1 MVNVEQITNL
11 VKSKFLITGH
21 IHVDDK
27 TGVVNVQGS
36 VAAREDSLDEIPVQF
51 GQVTGD
57 FNLRRQPRINSL
69 VGSPRHVG
77 RMYKIKSDQLT
88 TLNGAPE
95 FVGYHCWISG
105 QNLSDLAHL
114 PIQGARSFTILWAP
128 KLPLLRLLDAH
139 EVSWG
144 NYVGYGAQTQAVRE
158 IMNKYVG
165 KGKSFILNCANELKQ
180 VGFVENARW

>member
-1 MVNVEQITNL
+1 MVNVEQIEN
-11 VKSKFLITGH
+11 VVHNKFLITGH

-57 FNLRRQPRINSL
+57 FNLRRQPRLSSL
-69 VGSPRHVG
+69 VGSPVHVTG
-77 RMYKIKSDQLT
+77 EYKVKSNAIT
-88 TLNGAPE
+88 NCEGAPLY
-95 FVGYHCWISG
+95 VGHHCWISG
-105 QNLSDLAHL
+105 ANLKSLEHL
-114 PIQGARSFTILWAP
+114 PMQGARSFTILWTP
-128 KLPLLRLLDAH
+128 RIPLLRLLDAH

-158 IMNKYVG
+158 IMSKYVG
-165 KGKSFILNCANELKQ
+165 KGKSFILNCALELKKA
-180 VGFVENARW
+180 GYTGNARW